1 MKSRCYGTC
10 HFGFG
15 RRKNSEGIKIPIVI
29 IEDEREG
36 PDHRCG
42 PKVVRGPMDLCGPQ
56 MPSRIFIYIT
66 TVVTSFV
73 KQNSLFLLFSK
84 IL

>member
-1 MKSRCYGTC
+1 MVYSL
-10 HFGFG
+10 
-15 RRKNSEGIKIPIVI
+15 GIY
-29 IEDEREG
+29 EDEREG

-42 PKVVRGPMDLCGPQ
+42 PKVVRGPMVLCGPQ
-56 MPSRIFIYIT
+56 MPSQIFIIYIT

>member
-1 MKSRCYGTC
+1 ME
-10 HFGFG
+10 FL
-15 RRKNSEGIKIPIVI
+15 GIFYAQRIVFFKFVY
-29 IEDEREG
+29 EDEREG

-42 PKVVRGPMDLCGPQ
+42 PKVVRGPMVLCGPQ
-56 MPSRIFIYIT
+56 MPSQIFIIYIT